1 LDALA
6 RAPLWAAG
14 RDYDHGTGHGVGVYL
29 SVHEAP
35 QRISRASDVPLEVG
49 MILSNEPGFYKEG
62 AYGIRIENLIVVQE
76 AAPIAGGDARA
87 MLEFETLTLA
97 PIDRRLVVSHDM
109 AAADI
114 AWLNEYHARVA
125 ESLMPLVPP
134 EAQAWLRQATAP
146 IA

>member
-1 LDALA
+1 
-6 RAPLWAAG
+6 
-14 RDYDHGTGHGVGVYL
+14 
-29 SVHEAP
+29 
-35 QRISRASDVPLEVG
+35 

-62 AYGIRIENLIVVQE
+62 AYGIRIENLIVVQQ

-109 AAADI
+109 AAADT

-125 ESLMPLVPP
+125 EALMPLVPP
-134 EAQAWLRQATAP
+134 ETQAWLRQATAP